1 MNEGYKFLEDIAI
14 ADLAFEVNARS
25 IEDLFR
31 YAGKAITNAMVL
43 NLDSIERKEVREF
56 EVIAQDLELLLFNFL
71 QELIYYKDTENI
83 LFSEFEIK
91 IYTNDKK
98 IAKVKAYGE
107 KLDPKKHDTL
117 VDVKAVTMHMFEL
130 KEKNGNWFARVIL
143 DV

>member
-1 MNEGYKFLEDIAI
+1 
-14 ADLAFEVNARS
+14 
-25 IEDLFR
+25 
-31 YAGKAITNAMVL
+31 MVL
-43 NLDSIERKEVREF
+43 NLDSIEKKEIREF

-91 IYTNDKK
+91 IFIDNKK
-98 IAKVKAYGE
+98 VAKVKAYGE

-130 KEKNGNWFARVIL
+130 KEKNGNWYARVIL